1 MPRKSTRKP
10 RKPTRRK
17 TATAS
22 RRPWLIGLIGLMLL
36 GFLLVGAYT
45 LYLSHEVRVKFAG
58 KRWAVPARVYAQP
71 LELFAGAPLSQARL
85 RDELQGLG
93 YRQVRHP
100 SKGGQWASAGG
111 RYLVYTRSFLF
122 WDGEEPGRLLELRF
136 SGDQLAELNDAGNG
150 KALDIVRL
158 EPAEIGSIYPS
169 HQEDRVLV
177 RRDQLPDAL
186 VGGLLAVEDRKFFTH
201 HGIDPMG
208 IARALW
214 ANLRAGRTVQ
224 GGSTLTQQLAKNFFL
239 TEERSLWRKFSE
251 ALIALILEARYD
263 KNEILEAYANE
274 IYLGQDG
281 RRAIHG
287 FGLAAHFYF
296 GRPLQ
301 ELREP
306 EVALLVGLVKGAS
319 YYNPR
324 RHPERAKAR
333 RNLVLTVMAEQGLL
347 DEQQAQRARI
357 APLDVTEYGKR
368 DSASYPDFVD
378 LVRRQLRRDYR
389 EEDLTSEGL
398 RIFTTLDPWVQ
409 GQSERM
415 LSDQL
420 RRLEKARGI
429 AAGTLEG
436 AVVIA
441 TPQSGEITALVGSR
455 LAGYAGFNRALD
467 AIRPIGSLVKPAVYL
482 TALAKPSRYSLVTP
496 LDDSPVELR
505 DERDQVW
512 APQNYDKVD
521 HGLVPLH
528 EALAKSY
535 NLATVHLGMDLG
547 MASVIDTLQGLG
559 VERNIKPYPSV
570 LLGSLSLSP
579 LEVTQLYQTLAAGG
593 FRSPLRAIREVQDST
608 GQPLQRYPVEV
619 SRVADAAAVYLL
631 NRNLVEVTREGT
643 GRGLANYLPG
653 IEVAGKTGTTNDL
666 RDSWFAGFGGD
677 RVGVVWVGRDDNQPT
692 GLTGSSG
699 ALPVWGRLMAS
710 LAVQPLQLS
719 APDNVEYAW
728 VNPLTGDLSAEN
740 CTGAMAFPFVTGN
753 APTNADP
760 CRGSFGIG
768 DVFRRWFE

>member
-1 MPRKSTRKP
+1 MPRKP
-10 RKPTRRK
+10 RRK
-17 TATAS
+17 TTNATKRKRANPRKRS
-22 RRPWLIGLIGLMLL
+22 WLRPLL
-36 GFLLVGAYT
+36 GLAMLGLLLVGGYT

-85 RDELQGLG
+85 RDELNALG
-93 YRQVRHP
+93 FRQVRNP
-100 SKGGQWASAGG
+100 VKGGQWSSAGG
-111 RYLVYTRSFLF
+111 RYLVQTRSFLF

-136 SGDQLAELNDAGNG
+136 AGDQLSEVNDAASGQP
-150 KALDIVRL
+150 LDIVRL
-158 EPAEIGSIYPS
+158 EPTEIGSIYPA
-169 HQEDRVLV
+169 HREDRVLV

-186 VGGLLAVEDRKFFTH
+186 VAGLLAVEDRKFYSH
-201 HGIDPMG
+201 HGIDPLG

-263 KNEILEAYANE
+263 KDEILEAYANE

-281 RRAIHG
+281 QRAIHG

-324 RHPERAKAR
+324 RNPERAKAR
-333 RNLVLTVMAEQGLL
+333 RDLVLDVMVEQGLL
-347 DEQQAQRARI
+347 DARQAQRARS
-357 APLDVTEYGKR
+357 APLGVTERGKR

-378 LVRRQLRRDYR
+378 LVRRHLRRDYR

-398 RIFTTLDPWVQ
+398 RIFTTLDPWAQ
-409 GQSERM
+409 RQTER
-415 LSDQL
+415 LLAEQL
-420 RRLEKARGI
+420 ARIERQRGI
-429 AAGTLEG
+429 PAGTLEG
-436 AVVIA
+436 AAVVA
-441 TPQSGEITALVGSR
+441 TAQSGEITALVGGR
-455 LAGYAGFNRALD
+455 QAGYAGFNRAID

-482 TALAKPSRYSLVTP
+482 TALGRSGSYNLVTP
-496 LDDSPVELR
+496 LDDSAIQLR
-505 DERDQVW
+505 DERDQLW
-512 APQNYDKVD
+512 APQNYDQTS
-521 HGLVPLH
+521 HGMVPLH
-528 EALAKSY
+528 RALAQSY
-535 NLATVHLGMDLG
+535 NLATVHLGLDLG
-547 MASVIDTLQGLG
+547 LASVIETLQELG
-559 VERNIKPYPSV
+559 VERNIRAYPSV

-593 FRSPLRAIREVQDST
+593 FRSPLRAIREVQDNS

-619 SRVADAAAVYLL
+619 ARAADPAAVFLL
-631 NRNLVEVTREGT
+631 NRNLVEVAREGT
-643 GRGLANYLPG
+643 ARGLASYLPG
-653 IEVAGKTGTTNDL
+653 TEVAGKTGTTNDL

-699 ALPVWGRLMAS
+699 ALPVWGRVMAA
-710 LAVQPLQLS
+710 LAIQPLQLS
-719 APDNVEYAW
+719 TPDNVTYEW
-728 VNPLTGDLSAEN
+728 VNPDTGDLSAEH
-740 CTGAMAFPFVTGN
+740 CSGAVAFPFITGT

-760 CRGSFGIG
+760 CRGSFGVG
-768 DVFRRWFE
+768 DAIRRWFE